1 MYVTYKRLMLI
12 YLTCII
18 LFLILSSKFP
28 SISGLVLA
36 RIPPATTVLA
46 AAAAAAVV
54 VVLVMSTP
62 AFAEEEEEGSEGSDG
77 GGSTDPP
84 TVIMVKYSIV
94 NIVWCIIIQ

>member
-1 MYVTYKRLMLI
+1 MYVTYKPLMLI

-18 LFLILSSKFP
+18 LFLILSSKYP
-28 SISGLVLA
+28 TISGLFLA
-36 RIPPATTVLA
+36 RTPPATTVLA
-46 AAAAAAVV
+46 AAAAAV
-54 VVLVMSTP
+54 VVLVMSIP

-84 TVIMVKYSIV
+84 TVIIVKYSIV